1 MARIAYFVSPHGFG
15 HAARA
20 SAVMDEI
27 AHRRPG
33 TEFDLYTTVPESFF
47 DGAYEARRRYHPLL
61 TDIGLVQTDA
71 LNENIPATIQQLDQ
85 LLPYDSN
92 RIDALA
98 NELTAARC
106 GCVICDIS
114 PMGLVAAQQ
123 AGIPGVLVE
132 NFTWNWIY
140 EAYLDDYPQMAAHA
154 AYFADLFA
162 SAPYRIRTR
171 PWCGDVPAD
180 LHTEPVSRPHR
191 TSAKDIR
198 HVLELNDTS
207 PAVLIS
213 MGGIVEKHR
222 FLDALAT
229 HKNITFVIPGGSDQ
243 LVRRD
248 NLILLPHHSG
258 FYHPDLV
265 NACTALV
272 GKVGYS
278 TIAEVYHAGIPFGF
292 ISRDTFRETG
302 PLVDFVRQRMPS
314 LQFGED
320 EFRSGRWLE
329 RLPELLALP
338 RRTYDTEHPKTINGA
353 NQIAEFVL
361 ILSDLRG

>member
-1 MARIAYFVSPHGFG
+1 MVRIAYFISPHGFG

-27 AHRRPG
+27 ARRCPG
-33 TEFDLYTTVPESFF
+33 AVFELYTTVPESFF
-47 DGAYEARRRYHPLL
+47 EGACDATRRHHPLL

-71 LNENIPATIQQLDQ
+71 LHEDIPATIRRLDQ
-85 LLPYDSN
+85 LLPYDANQIDGLADELSAN
-92 RIDALA
+92 RCD
-98 NELTAARC
+98 
-106 GCVICDIS
+106 CVICDIS
-114 PMGLVAAQQ
+114 PMGLVAARQV
-123 AGIPGVLVE
+123 GIPGVLVE
-132 NFTWNWIY
+132 NFTWDWIY
-140 EAYLDDYPQMAAHA
+140 EAYLDNYPHMATHA
-154 AYFADLFA
+154 TYFADIFGA
-162 SAPYRIRTR
+162 APYRIRTR
-171 PWCGDVPAD
+171 PWCGDVPAE

-191 TSAKDIR
+191 TPAAEVRRQLLGASGT
-198 HVLELNDTS
+198 H

-222 FLDALAT
+222 FLDELAK
-229 HKNITFVIPGGSDQ
+229 HADITFVIPGGSNKI
-243 LVRRD
+243 VRRD
-248 NLILLPHHSG
+248 NLILLPHHSS

-265 NACTALV
+265 NACTALI

-314 LQFGED
+314 LPFEED
-320 EFRSGRWLE
+320 EFRSGRWLK

-338 RRTYDTEHPKTINGA
+338 RRTHDTERPDEINGA

-361 ILSDLRG
+361 NLI